1 MASQPNSFGQIPP
14 VGLLGLLSK
23 HPGRNRGGSAVSLAR
38 LANSLSQDKIPVYFM
53 TSPLGKD
60 HFISQRLSPEVV
72 HYEITGK
79 HRLMLVWQLWRLLSR
94 KKIQVLLAVD
104 TKASVLACLVKP
116 WLSQEVKI
124 YSCFRNALFS
134 ESSVPKT
141 TLSARLLRQMRC
153 IKKRA
158 TAVLTNSQG
167 LAEQLAFLLER
178 CPEEIGVVPNG
189 VLDDTFWQRASEPV
203 VHPWLINKE
212 HPVILGV
219 GRLVRQKD
227 WPTLIQAFALLR
239 EKISCRLILVGQGD
253 MAERLKS
260 LVWELNIASDVAFPG
275 FVSNALPW
283 MRDASVVAL
292 SSLHEGLPNVLIEAM
307 VLGTPAVATDCPF
320 GPAEIIAQLGNGQLV
335 PIGDAVKMSEAL
347 LNVLLSPPI
356 PPSPEQLKTYSAVR
370 ESRIIQSYLGL
381 KRSLY
386 EVSNDT

>member
-1 MASQPNSFGQIPP
+1 
-14 VGLLGLLSK
+14 
-23 HPGRNRGGSAVSLAR
+23 
-38 LANSLSQDKIPVYFM
+38 
-53 TSPLGKD
+53 
-60 HFISQRLSPEVV
+60 
-72 HYEITGK
+72 
-79 HRLMLVWQLWRLLSR
+79 
-94 KKIQVLLAVD
+94 
-104 TKASVLACLVKP
+104 
-116 WLSQEVKI
+116 
-124 YSCFRNALFS
+124 
-134 ESSVPKT
+134 
-141 TLSARLLRQMRC
+141 MRC